1 MLYLSIANFLT
12 RWVTP
17 DIQSLTCKCFVL
29 SDRFLSLELASHE
42 SLTHHVR
49 RWMTVLNKTI
59 WSFMVSPHFLLPS
72 IASVSREVV
81 EVSAAASFVR
91 GSGEAAVSAPPCGH
105 HYYDRD
111 HCLGSVQL
119 GEYALTCWVLTEGSL
134 YLYSAICSHSELHSC
149 HAKLQSTLSS
159 VGLSVKC
166 FFILLQC
173 IAHTPVTKCSDET
186 SPTNDSNVR
195 RLNEDLSCLPVSDR
209 FVTHTQKSNFNTRFY
224 HTRQD

>member
-12 RWVTP
+12 WWVTP
-17 DIQSLTCKCFVL
+17 DIQSLTCKCFLL

-49 RWMTVLNKTI
+49 RWITLLNKTI
-59 WSFMVSPHFLLPS
+59 WSFGVSPHFLLPS

-81 EVSAAASFVR
+81 EVSVAASFVR
-91 GSGEAAVSAPPCGH
+91 GSGEAAMCAPPRGR
-105 HYYDRD
+105 HYYDGD

-119 GEYALTCWVLTEGSL
+119 GENALTCWVLTEGSL
-134 YLYSAICSHSELHSC
+134 YWYSAICDHSTLHSC
-149 HAKLQSTLSS
+149 RAKLQSTLSS

-173 IAHTPVTKCSDET
+173 IVHTPVLKC
-186 SPTNDSNVR
+186 SPTNGSSAG
-195 RLNEDLSCLPVSDR
+195 LNEDLSCLPVSDR
-209 FVTHTQKSNFNTRFY
+209 FVTHARKSNFNTRFY